1 MLKKLNCH
9 SNTLQSQS
17 VSRILGH
24 PTLNTLVR
32 VVHVFLLGECYV
44 I

>member
-1 MLKKLNCH
+1 VMF
-9 SNTLQSQS
+9 
-17 VSRILGH
+17 RILGH

>member
-1 MLKKLNCH
+1 MLKKLNCY
-9 SNTLQSQS
+9 SNTLPAQSD
-17 VSRILGH
+17 SRILGQ